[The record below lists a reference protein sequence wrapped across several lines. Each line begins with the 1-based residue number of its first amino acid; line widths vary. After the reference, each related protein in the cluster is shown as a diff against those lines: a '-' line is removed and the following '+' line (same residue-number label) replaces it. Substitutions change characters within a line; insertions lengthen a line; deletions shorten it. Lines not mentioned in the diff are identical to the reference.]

1 MARPIIPKEFKE
13 AAMTI
18 VLIVLGAIMFLLV
31 LLRDEMKW
39 NKLYK
44 MIENGQCKCEK
55 PFRPSNVE
63 FDSDSPG
70 DG

>member
-1 MARPIIPKEFKE
+1 
-13 AAMTI
+13 MTI